1 MASPLRGQHFN
12 HVFEPLSNRNR
23 RFLAHIV
30 GQFLKIRFIGS
41 REHQSANAG
50 PYSPTKIRL
59 NQRTGQGASGDQ
71 AGEAPANSRSICSP
85 FVVSTNEMSY

>member
-30 GQFLKIRFIGS
+30 GRFLKIRFIGS
-41 REHQSANAG
+41 REHQSTNAG
-50 PYSPTKIRL
+50 PYGTTKIRL
-59 NQRTGQGASGDQ
+59 NQRIGQGASGD
-71 AGEAPANSRSICSP
+71 
-85 FVVSTNEMSY
+85 